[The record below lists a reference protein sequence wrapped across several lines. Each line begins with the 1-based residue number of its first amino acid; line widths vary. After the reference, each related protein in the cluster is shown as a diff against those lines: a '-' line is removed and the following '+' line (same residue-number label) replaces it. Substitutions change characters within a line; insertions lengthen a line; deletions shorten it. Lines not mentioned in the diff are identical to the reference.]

1 MLATLPMQYGAP
13 GRRIWP
19 RLDATANEKGNAFG
33 LRKFFVE
40 KLSERII
47 NMKPAIRTLLAT
59 LFVPILAAPPAGH
72 AQTKTQKTSSTGA
85 APSETDIQKK
95 NVQSYID
102 LLRRDVRQ
110 QKAEIMGVMM
120 LLSAADA
127 AKFWPIYSDYDVAL
141 AKLNDQRLEIIKE
154 YAHDYNALT
163 DEEADR
169 LMEKSV
175 AFQRER
181 SELLAAT
188 YERVKQALGGVTA
201 ARFAQIEHQL
211 LLIIDLQIDSS
222 LPIAGQGS

>member
-1 MLATLPMQYGAP
+1 LRRCATPDRVWIGAAKKET
-13 GRRIWP
+13 RS
-19 RLDATANEKGNAFG
+19 A

-47 NMKPAIRTLLAT
+47 DMKLAIRMLLAT
-59 LFVPILAAPPAGH
+59 LFVLILASPPSGH
-72 AQTKTQKTSSTGA
+72 AQTKAQKTSSTGA
-85 APSETDIQKK
+85 APPEADIQKK

-110 QKAEIMGVMM
+110 QKAEIMGAMM

-154 YAHDYNALT
+154 YAHNYNALT

-169 LMEKSV
+169 LMEKSA

-181 SELLAAT
+181 SELLATT

>member
-1 MLATLPMQYGAP
+1 M
-13 GRRIWP
+13 
-19 RLDATANEKGNAFG
+19 
-33 LRKFFVE
+33 
-40 KLSERII
+40 KL
-47 NMKPAIRTLLAT
+47 AIRILLAT
-59 LFVPILAAPPAGH
+59 LFVLILASPPSGH
-72 AQTKTQKTSSTGA
+72 TQTKAQKTSSTGA
-85 APSETDIQKK
+85 TPPEADIQKK

-110 QKAEIMGVMM
+110 QKAEIMGAMM

-141 AKLNDQRLEIIKE
+141 AKLNDQRLENIKE
-154 YAHDYNALT
+154 YAHNYNDLT

-175 AFQRER
+175 AYQRER
-181 SELLAAT
+181 SELLTAT
-188 YERVKQALGGVTA
+188 YEKVKQALGGVTA